1 MLKLLNGLQKDMGLL
16 LSPVVLVEDQG
27 MFVFYLGMLSAILF
41 KMCNLLRSS
50 FTSVSGVIGQYAKC
64 QDKFDS
70 EQAKQSTLRFE
81 EESLQLDLSLTE

>member
-1 MLKLLNGLQKDMGLL
+1 MMLKLLNGLQKDMGLL

-70 EQAKQSTLRFE
+70 ETRNRVLCDLRRNLYSWTFP
-81 EESLQLDLSLTE
+81 

>member
-1 MLKLLNGLQKDMGLL
+1 MMLKLLNGLQKDMGLL

-64 QDKFDS
+64 QDKLNRVLCD
-70 EQAKQSTLRFE
+70 LRRNLYSWTFP
-81 EESLQLDLSLTE
+81 

>member
-1 MLKLLNGLQKDMGLL
+1 MMLKLLNGLQKDMGLL

-41 KMCNLLRSS
+41 KMCKWLKSS

-64 QDKFDS
+64 QDKLNRVLIAGKT
-70 EQAKQSTLRFE
+70 Q
-81 EESLQLDLSLTE
+81 

>member
-1 MLKLLNGLQKDMGLL
+1 
-16 LSPVVLVEDQG
+16 
-27 MFVFYLGMLSAILF
+27 MFVFLGMLSAILF
-41 KMCNLLRSS
+41 KMCKWLKSS
-50 FTSVSGVIGQYAKC
+50 FTSVSGVIGQYEKC